1 MDIALV
7 TSWKVKCGIATYS
20 EALSRALVN
29 LDNKVYIVRLNRFGR
44 KTVEYFETLATRR
57 IPKADIINIELE
69 YGLFSGGEGA
79 FYTRL
84 RQMQELTPIVTT
96 AHATG
101 NPIPDQMIAE
111 NNDAVIVHN
120 EYCKRRFGHD
130 CTVIPHGIQPREC
143 LDKVEAKKKL
153 GIDPDTAVVG
163 LFGFISPYKGYE
175 AAIRTVSLEF
185 PDVTLLVAGGWHVDV
200 DTVYIQNLKNL
211 ANQFAPGQSM
221 WLGWTPEED
230 LPTFFGACDACLYPN
245 KFISE
250 SGALLTMIGFGKCV
264 LATALEPNIER
275 EQKDALMTYK
285 NEGELTKN
293 LEKLLTDPDLRR
305 KYEDGAKRLAQENC
319 WDNVA
324 KHHLKLYEDLL

>member
-20 EALSRALVN
+20 EALSRALAN
-29 LDNKVYIVRLNRFGR
+29 LDNKVYIVRLNRFGI

-57 IPKADIINIELE
+57 IPKVEVIHLETE
-69 YGLFSGGEGA
+69 YGLFRGGEGA

-84 RQMQELTPIVTT
+84 RQIHELVPLVTT
-96 AHATG
+96 SHAAG

-111 NNDAVIVHN
+111 NSDAVIVHN
-120 EYCKRRFGHD
+120 EYCKRRFAHE

-185 PDVTLLVAGGWHVDV
+185 PDVKLLIGGGWHVDV
-200 DTVYIQNLKNL
+200 DTVYIQSLKNL

-230 LPTFFGACDACLYPN
+230 LPTFFGACDVCLYPN
-245 KFISE
+245 RFISE
-250 SGALLTMIGFGKCV
+250 SGALLTMVGFGKCV
-264 LATALEPNIER
+264 LARDLPPNRER
-275 EQKDALMTYK
+275 EQKGALMTYK
-285 NEGELTKN
+285 SEGELTKN

-324 KHHLKLYEDLL
+324 KEHLKLYEDLL